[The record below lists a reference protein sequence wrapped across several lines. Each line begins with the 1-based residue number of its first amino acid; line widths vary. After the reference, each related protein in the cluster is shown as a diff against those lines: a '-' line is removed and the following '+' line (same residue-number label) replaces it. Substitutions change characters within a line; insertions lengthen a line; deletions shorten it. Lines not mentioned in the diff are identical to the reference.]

1 MYKILTENTCDLSL
15 EWLNA
20 HDVGL
25 LYLSTIVG
33 DTVYNAENPLDNR
46 EFYRMLKEG
55 AKPSTSQVNVDEA
68 KKWFEEHIEEADQ
81 FLYIGFASGL
91 SGTVNSVKVAV
102 SEILEKYPDK
112 QIEIVDTQTASASEG
127 LMVVRA
133 VQMRVEGKSFEEV
146 TAWVRKYSPLACTLF
161 TVDDLMDLW
170 RGGRVKKSSAIVG
183 NLAGIKPILYLDD
196 AGKIQTAEKIRGR
209 KKALTTL
216 VDYLEELG
224 EPYKGENG
232 EMIVIAHGD
241 ALEDAEFL
249 KNEIETRLGY
259 HHFMITNVG
268 PIIGTHTGASI
279 IVLACFGKART
290 R

>member
-1 MYKILTENTCDLSL
+1 MFKIVTENTCDLSL
-15 EWLNA
+15 EWLRA

-33 DTVYNAENPLDNR
+33 DDVYNAENPLDNKD
-46 EFYRMLKEG
+46 FYRMLKEG

-68 KKWFEEHIEEADQ
+68 KKWFEEHINDTDQ

-91 SGTVNSVKVAV
+91 SGTVNSVTVAV
-102 SEILEKYPDK
+102 SELKEKYPDK
-112 QIEIVDTQTASASEG
+112 EIAVIDTQTASASEG
-127 LMVVRA
+127 LMVMRA
-133 VQMRVEGKSFEEV
+133 VQMRDEGKSFEEV
-146 TAWVRKYSPLACTLF
+146 AAWVREYSPKACTLF

-196 AGKIQTAEKIRGR
+196 DGKIQTAEKIRGR
-209 KKALTTL
+209 KKALMTL

-224 EPYKGENG
+224 ETYKAEN
-232 EMIVIAHGD
+232 EKMLVIAHGD
-241 ALEDAEFL
+241 AEGDAELL

-259 HHFMITNVG
+259 HNFMITNVG
-268 PIIGTHTGASI
+268 PIIGAHTGASI
-279 IVLACFGKART
+279 IVLSCFGKART
-290 R
+290 K